1 MRHGGDKPMKTVQV
15 KDVVFN
21 AGRPKIC
28 VPLVGKTKQEII
40 TEVKML
46 EKVAFDLAEL
56 RIDFFEGVEY
66 PEQVEALLT
75 EINSIY
81 KKPLLFTFRTKKEGG
96 ERELSLDHYFEL
108 NRFAIRSGLVD
119 MIDLELLSSEED
131 VINLIAEANEKN
143 VKVVLSSHDFFR
155 TPPQKDIVARL
166 VKMQQIGADITKIAV
181 MPQSEEDVLTL
192 LAATLEMKKTKAN
205 RPCITMSMGK
215 YGVISRLAGELF
227 GSCLTFAAAKDVSAP
242 GQVSVRDVRSI
253 LEILALD

>member
-1 MRHGGDKPMKTVQV
+1 MRHGGDTPVKTVQV

-21 AGRPKIC
+21 EGRPKIC

-40 TEVKML
+40 AEVKML
-46 EKVAFDLAEL
+46 ENVAFDLAEL
-56 RIDFFEGVEY
+56 RIDFFEDVEH
-66 PEQVEALLT
+66 PDQVGALLA

-96 ERELSLDHYFEL
+96 ERELSLDRYFEL
-108 NRFAIRSGLVD
+108 NRFVIQSGLVD
-119 MIDLELLSSEED
+119 LVDLELFSSEAE
-131 VINLIAEANEKN
+131 VIELIAEAKENN

-155 TPPQKDIVARL
+155 TPPKEEIVARL
-166 VKMQQIGADITKIAV
+166 VKMQGIGADITKIAV
-181 MPQSEEDVLTL
+181 MPQSEEDVLML
-192 LAATLEMKKTKAN
+192 LAATLEMKKAKAD

-227 GSCLTFAAAKDVSAP
+227 GSCLTFAAAKEVSAP

>member
-1 MRHGGDKPMKTVQV
+1 MKTVQV

-21 AGRPKIC
+21 EGRPKIC

-40 TEVKML
+40 TEVEML
-46 EKVAFDLAEL
+46 ENVAFDLAEL
-56 RIDFFEGVEY
+56 RVDFFEDVEQL
-66 PEQVEALLT
+66 EQVGALLA

-96 ERELSLDHYFEL
+96 ERELSLNRYFEL
-108 NRFAIRSGLVD
+108 NRFAIQTGLVD
-119 MIDLELLSSEED
+119 MVDLELFSSEAD
-131 VINLIAEANEKN
+131 IIGLIAEAKEKN

-155 TPPQKDIVARL
+155 TPAKEEIIARL
-166 VKMQQIGADITKIAV
+166 VKMQQLGADITKIAV

-192 LAATLEMKKTKAN
+192 LAATLEMKKKQAD

-215 YGVISRLAGELF
+215 LGAISRLAGELF

>member
-1 MRHGGDKPMKTVQV
+1 LKTVQV

-21 AGRPKIC
+21 EGRPKIC

-40 TEVKML
+40 TEVEML
-46 EKVAFDLAEL
+46 ENVAFDLAEL
-56 RIDFFEGVEY
+56 RVDFFEDVEQL
-66 PEQVEALLT
+66 EQVGALLA

-96 ERELSLDHYFEL
+96 ERELSLNRYFEL
-108 NRFAIRSGLVD
+108 NRFAIQTGLVD
-119 MIDLELLSSEED
+119 MVDLELFSSETD
-131 VINLIAEANEKN
+131 IIGLIAEAKEKN

-155 TPPQKDIVARL
+155 TPAKEEIIARL
-166 VKMQQIGADITKIAV
+166 VKMQQLGADITKIAV

-192 LAATLEMKKTKAN
+192 LAATLEMKKKQAD

-215 YGVISRLAGELF
+215 LGAISRLAGELF